1 MPLCTRFNCYRSD
14 EKKIGIANIKLDEK
28 NKITINKN
36 EYALYNKSKKYL
48 LGGFDNDKRKQKED
62 SLRVYNYVRCMGDTL
77 RTLVYRL
84 CQKQSECFSFVLCS
98 WNRNDRIGYFR
109 YNPHKTKTKIQ
120 VIFKRIDD
128 RKSDHLMHFVYDLEY
143 WFSLYA

>member
-1 MPLCTRFNCYRSD
+1 MTSENK
-14 EKKIGIANIKLDEK
+14 KKIHYVF
-28 NKITINKN
+28 TIMFV
-36 EYALYNKSKKYL
+36 AWAI
-48 LGGFDNDKRKQKED
+48 
-62 SLRVYNYVRCMGDTL
+62 TL

-84 CQKQSECFSFVLCS
+84 CQKQSECFNFVLCS

-128 RKSDHLMHFVYDLEY
+128 RKSDHLMHFVYDL
-143 WFSLYA
+143 